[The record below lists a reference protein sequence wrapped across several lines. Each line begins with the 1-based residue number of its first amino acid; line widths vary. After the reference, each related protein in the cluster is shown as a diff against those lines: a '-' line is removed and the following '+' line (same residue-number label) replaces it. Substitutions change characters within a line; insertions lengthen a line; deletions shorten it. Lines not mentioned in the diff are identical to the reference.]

1 MPADKLSSL
10 IRGIEKQFYNKK
22 KNILIEFEKLEERKR
37 IKYDQVRANM
47 AQLKS
52 KEIKLNL
59 LIRKLSNELKLINL
73 KLKALRKDK
82 IIDEVKLRELK

>member
-1 MPADKLSSL
+1 
-10 IRGIEKQFYNKK
+10 
-22 KNILIEFEKLEERKR
+22 
-37 IKYDQVRANM
+37 M